1 MLTMAAVQQALKD
14 FYLPGLRYQLNE
26 KASIFLA
33 QLERNKDSVVG
44 RDIVM
49 ALRHGRVGGIGNRAD
64 NGTLPTPNSRQTQRA
79 TWETK
84 NVFAR
89 FQITDK
95 TIEASKSSVGAFANL
110 LEQEINDCE
119 TDVKQDI
126 SRQVMGSTTGLL
138 TTATGVNASAVIP
151 VADVLFLHEGM
162 RVDIWDISASAG
174 AGDFM
179 NTNLIVVAVH
189 EGLAADLVTPVAA
202 PAGSVTLSAAPA
214 VATANG
220 DQLFVNGNRNLEMTG
235 VQAVFED
242 AVLYRVTR
250 ATNPWLNAQ
259 RINVNG
265 NIAEVTIQR
274 AIDDSER
281 RGGGTINFML
291 GSYGVRRAYQ
301 NLLTAQKQLVNTL
314 DLKGGWKALSY
325 NGIAFAADKYVR
337 RGKLY
342 CMDLSDWA
350 LYHMGDFDW
359 MDKDGS
365 MFDRVQNVAA
375 WEATLRRYMDIG
387 CQKPMAQVELYNINE
402 A

>member
-14 FYLPGLRYQLNE
+14 YYLPGLRYQLNE
-26 KASIFLA
+26 KSSIFLA

-110 LEQEINDCE
+110 LEQEIHDCE

-138 TTATGVNASAVIP
+138 TTATGANVGAVIP

-162 RVDIWDISASAG
+162 RVDIWDMSAG
-174 AGDFM
+174 GGTGDFM
-179 NTNLIVVAVH
+179 DTNLIVLAVH

-202 PAGSVTLSAAPA
+202 PAGSVTLSAAPSA
-214 VATANG
+214 ATANT
-220 DQLFVNGNRNLEMTG
+220 DQFFVNGNRNLEMTG

-242 AVLYRVTR
+242 AVLYDITR
-250 ATNPWLNAQ
+250 ATSPWLNAQ
-259 RINVNG
+259 RINING

-281 RGGGTINFML
+281 KAGGSINFML